1 MNKQGEKG
9 SASKIL
15 DIFEV
20 FSHESQYKKISQIA
34 NELNL
39 TYPTAH
45 RLVSLLV
52 DRGYLYRNAN
62 DKRVSLGA
70 RIHFL
75 GKVASTSLNLINLA
89 VPVMKKVSE
98 ESGETVNLFVRDGD
112 YRVCYESIESKYGLK
127 HSAPIGIKLPL
138 WAGASGKCFLA
149 FDKDIE
155 LEEIFKQA
163 VPLTQNTISDPE
175 FFLEEIKQIRAKG
188 LSLSNS
194 EREEGV
200 SSMAAPIFN
209 RNSKMVAAITI
220 SGPEFRL
227 KKLMEEKYFSL
238 LRSAADNISTELGYS
253 MDNIK
258 PGK

>member
-89 VPVMKKVSE
+89 VPVMKKVRIR
-98 ESGETVNLFVRDGD
+98 RD
-112 YRVCYESIESKYGLK
+112 C
-127 HSAPIGIKLPL
+127 
-138 WAGASGKCFLA
+138 
-149 FDKDIE
+149 
-155 LEEIFKQA
+155 
-163 VPLTQNTISDPE
+163 
-175 FFLEEIKQIRAKG
+175 
-188 LSLSNS
+188 
-194 EREEGV
+194 
-200 SSMAAPIFN
+200 
-209 RNSKMVAAITI
+209 
-220 SGPEFRL
+220 
-227 KKLMEEKYFSL
+227 
-238 LRSAADNISTELGYS
+238 
-253 MDNIK
+253 
-258 PGK
+258 